1 MLERRAHSNEKYV
14 TFAINENKKESDMKI
29 LTKLS
34 MYLIVLVGLYSCN
47 SDIFIDDFRSPVST
61 ISLDGNG
68 DASTIHFASSN
79 WDLLEIVPYGSNSSA
94 CQFKVY
100 DADNNRVPG
109 SNVQMLTGLGR
120 VEAKSRLTDFVIERV
135 SGKEVQ
141 IKVGENA
148 TLSTYSFVLRASNIY
163 EYQEI
168 LVNIS
173 PSDRYVFDHITY
185 SLNASIENPFE
196 PSFSINLANHG
207 DVSVSFPLD
216 LYQRASHIVTFDS
229 DDSLAFQLL
238 QPENLFVDIPSLDG
252 GHIEMRGL
260 KALYKKGEQ
269 RLSLPDSPTDVRMIP
284 MPPQT
289 TNLISVFLEYNS
301 FKVNYTLFAIN
312 PKSKKQRTVTGTI
325 ESLMPIK
332 AYWIREK

>member
-1 MLERRAHSNEKYV
+1 MKIMLPLSAMK
-14 TFAINENKKESDMKI
+14 NKKGSDMNTLAKFTI
-29 LTKLS
+29 H
-34 MYLIVLVGLYSCN
+34 LIVLVVLCSCN
-47 SDIFIDDFRSPVST
+47 SDIFIDDFRSPISSV
-61 ISLDGNG
+61 SLDGNG
-68 DASTIHFASSN
+68 DISMIHFASSN
-79 WDLLEIVPYGSNSSA
+79 WDRLEIDPYGSNGSD

-100 DADNNRVPG
+100 DVDNNLVSG
-109 SNVQMLTGLGR
+109 SNVPMLTGLGR

-148 TLSTYSFVLRASNIY
+148 ALSTYSLVLRASNEY
-163 EYQEI
+163 ESQEI

-185 SLNASIENPFE
+185 STDAIVYKPLE
-196 PSFSINLANHG
+196 PSLSINLANHG
-207 DVSVSFPLD
+207 DASVSFPLD
-216 LYQRASHIVTFDS
+216 LYQGASHIVTFDS

-238 QPENLFVDIPSLDG
+238 QSGDLLIDIPSLDG
-252 GHIEMRGL
+252 EYVEMKGL
-260 KALYKKGEQ
+260 KVPYKKGEQ
-269 RLSLPDSPTDVRMIP
+269 RFSLPDSLTDVRMISV
-284 MPPQT
+284 PPHT
-289 TNLISVFLEYNS
+289 TSLITVLLEYNR

-312 PKSKKQRTVTGTI
+312 PKSKKQRTITGTL